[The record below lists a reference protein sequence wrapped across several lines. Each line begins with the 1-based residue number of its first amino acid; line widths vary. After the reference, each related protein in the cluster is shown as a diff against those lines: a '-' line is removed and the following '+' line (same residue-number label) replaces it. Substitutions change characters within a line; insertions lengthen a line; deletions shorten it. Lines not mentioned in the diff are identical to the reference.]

1 MLATI
6 IVVVAMCDAEPPR
19 FRHFQRQAVQPSNP
33 EAAPYPP
40 SGYRPAGAQFALP
53 QKEYGA
59 PAAGYGPPDTNQQPQ
74 ATTTELPETTTT
86 NDEEGTTLEPQV
98 NNIHFKNVPKSII
111 VIKFDQAENIKEEIN
126 KNRPV
131 FLVVPRA
138 QQVRSQSYI
147 TYVQEYPEVV
157 DEPEELVFE
166 QNAAIYNSKLQAVPV
181 ESIYNPYAYFQIYQ

>member
-59 PAAGYGPPDTNQQPQ
+59 PAPGYGPPDTNQQPQ

-111 VIKFDQAENIKEEIN
+111 VIKFDQAENIKEETN

>member
-1 MLATI
+1 MNLMLATI

-59 PAAGYGPPDTNQQPQ
+59 PAPGYGPPDTNQQPQ

-86 NDEEGTTLEPQV
+86 NDEEGTTLEPQ
-98 NNIHFKNVPKSII
+98 
-111 VIKFDQAENIKEEIN
+111 AENIKEETN